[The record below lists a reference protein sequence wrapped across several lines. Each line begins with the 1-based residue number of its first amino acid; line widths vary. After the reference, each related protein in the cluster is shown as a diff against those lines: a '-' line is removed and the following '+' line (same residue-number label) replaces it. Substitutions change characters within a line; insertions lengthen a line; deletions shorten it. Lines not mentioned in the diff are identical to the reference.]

1 MKSLKLGLFAMI
13 LALPFAVKANAQ
25 VAVGIGVGPAVVEGP
40 ADYGP
45 PVCDWGYY
53 PYYPYTCAPYG
64 YYGPN
69 WLLAAS
75 FWAQVPGMAGAIG
88 MATTATVGTAD
99 MAGTQGMA
107 GTVDTD
113 IAAGM
118 DTAEGTADIVA
129 GTDTAVE
136 LLRVPSAE
144 AMGHTAVTQAADSAA
159 AVVVDSMAAADSMVE
174 AEVASTAAAAPT
186 EEGAGTGK
194 DRAYSASRARVLR
207 HPGFHFAR
215 ETSLAAMV

>member
-1 MKSLKLGLFAMI
+1 
-13 LALPFAVKANAQ
+13 
-25 VAVGIGVGPAVVEGP
+25 
-40 ADYGP
+40 
-45 PVCDWGYY
+45 
-53 PYYPYTCAPYG
+53 
-64 YYGPN
+64 
-69 WLLAAS
+69 
-75 FWAQVPGMAGAIG
+75 MAGAIG
-88 MATTATVGTAD
+88 MATMATVGTAD

-159 AVVVDSMAAADSMVE
+159 AVVVDSMAAAAPMVE